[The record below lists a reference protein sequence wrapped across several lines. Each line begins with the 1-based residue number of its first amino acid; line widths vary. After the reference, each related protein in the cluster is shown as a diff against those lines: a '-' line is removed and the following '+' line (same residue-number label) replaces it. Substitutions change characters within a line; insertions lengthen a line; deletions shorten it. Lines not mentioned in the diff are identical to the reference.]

1 MYKCNYCILYQSK
14 CNLKSKE
21 CEKASDRYLKQKANW
36 EKEINKEALEWI
48 KNIIDD
54 IKSEERKQVIYGKY
68 YN

>member
-1 MYKCNYCILYQSK
+1 MYKYNYCILYQSK

-48 KNIIDD
+48 KNIIED
-54 IKSEERKQVIYGKY
+54 IKSEERK
-68 YN
+68 